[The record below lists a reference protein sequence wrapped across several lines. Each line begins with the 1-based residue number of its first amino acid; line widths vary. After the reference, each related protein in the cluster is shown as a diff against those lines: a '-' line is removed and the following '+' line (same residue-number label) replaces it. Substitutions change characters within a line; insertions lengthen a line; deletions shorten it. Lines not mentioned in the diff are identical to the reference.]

1 MRSISI
7 VIGRVI
13 TLVAAMAERE
23 KHRSGVSL
31 SVCLFVFQ
39 QQQQQQRESSGDAS
53 VDLEPAASVRFGRTV
68 RGPIHV
74 RDVEH
79 CPRLRDEALR
89 NRIKCVRARQ
99 IGLD

>member
-39 QQQQQQRESSGDAS
+39 LQQQRESSGDAS
-53 VDLEPAASVRFGRTV
+53 VDLEPAASVRFGRTL

-79 CPRLRDEALR
+79 CLRLRDEALR

-99 IGLD
+99 TGLD

>member
-31 SVCLFVFQ
+31 SVCLFF
-39 QQQQQQRESSGDAS
+39 SSSSSSSAKA
-53 VDLEPAASVRFGRTV
+53 VVTR
-68 RGPIHV
+68 
-74 RDVEH
+74 
-79 CPRLRDEALR
+79 RL
-89 NRIKCVRARQ
+89 I
-99 IGLD
+99 

>member
-13 TLVAAMAERE
+13 TLVAAIAERE

-53 VDLEPAASVRFGRTV
+53 VDLEPAASVRFGRTL

-79 CPRLRDEALR
+79 CLRLRDEALR

-99 IGLD
+99 TGLD

>member
-39 QQQQQQRESSGDAS
+39 QQQQQRESSGDAS

-79 CPRLRDEALR
+79 CLRLRDEALR

-99 IGLD
+99 IGLDR

>member
-23 KHRSGVSL
+23 KHRAGVSL
-31 SVCLFVFQ
+31 SVCLFVF

-79 CPRLRDEALR
+79 CLRLRDEALR

>member
-13 TLVAAMAERE
+13 TLVAAIAERE

-31 SVCLFVFQ
+31 SVCLFVF
-39 QQQQQQRESSGDAS
+39 QQQQRESSGDAS
-53 VDLEPAASVRFGRTV
+53 VDLEPAASVRFGRTL

-79 CPRLRDEALR
+79 CLRLRDEALR

-99 IGLD
+99 TGLD

>member
-53 VDLEPAASVRFGRTV
+53 VDLEPAASVRFGRTL

-79 CPRLRDEALR
+79 CLRLRDEALR

-99 IGLD
+99 TGLD

>member
-1 MRSISI
+1 MVS
-7 VIGRVI
+7 VNCLLF
-13 TLVAAMAERE
+13 TTVALLRWWRPWRKGK

-31 SVCLFVFQ
+31 SVCLFVF
-39 QQQQQQRESSGDAS
+39 QQQQRESSGDAS

-79 CPRLRDEALR
+79 CLRLRDEALR

-99 IGLD
+99 TGLD

>member
-39 QQQQQQRESSGDAS
+39 QQQQQRESSGDAS

-79 CPRLRDEALR
+79 CLRLRDEALR

>member
-39 QQQQQQRESSGDAS
+39 QQQRESSGDAS
-53 VDLEPAASVRFGRTV
+53 VDLEPAAIVRFGRTV

-79 CPRLRDEALR
+79 CLRLRDEALR

>member
-39 QQQQQQRESSGDAS
+39 QQQRESSGDAS
-53 VDLEPAASVRFGRTV
+53 IDLEPAASVRFGRTV

-79 CPRLRDEALR
+79 CLRLRDEALR